1 MAHPAPEPVH
11 PSDRQELLASLAEG
25 ILGLA
30 RELTLFAPAD
40 PEAVRLTA
48 TEIHVMR
55 QILRDP
61 GCMPKEAAR
70 GASLQRSNFS
80 VALRG
85 LRAKGLVAAEPDP
98 ADGRSLRLW
107 PTERAAWNHAHFRRT
122 WAALLDAALDPALDV
137 AACAEVL
144 GRMEAQVAARR
155 RRGPVPPGQAGAR
168 VVS

>member
-1 MAHPAPEPVH
+1 MAHPAPDPDRTN
-11 PSDRQELLASLAEG
+11 DRQDVLAGLAEH
-25 ILGLA
+25 ILALS

-55 QILRDP
+55 QILRAP
-61 GCMPKEAAR
+61 GCMPKEAAQ

-80 VALRG
+80 VALRA
-85 LRAKGLVAAEPDP
+85 LRAKGLVEAEPDP

-122 WAALLDAALDPALDV
+122 WSALLDAALDPDLDV

-155 RRGPVPPGQAGAR
+155 RGSVPPGPAGAHG
-168 VVS
+168 VA